1 MRPRWSQEFLAEE
14 LTRRGYPAT
23 RGQIA
28 RLEHT
33 VPGAHDSEL
42 TAAVAQ
48 ALQIPL
54 QAVQRAREDDFERV
68 WHRAS
73 LNPR

>member
-1 MRPRWSQEFLAEE
+1 MRPRWSQEFLADE

-28 RLEHT
+28 RLEHA

-42 TAAVAQ
+42 LAAVAQ

-54 QAVQRAREDDFERV
+54 EAVQRALKEDFEHL
-68 WHRAS
+68 WAGAS
-73 LNPR
+73 LHRR